1 MMLWWMR
8 CTDYRNKNTQNRN
21 KNKIKTRRFMG
32 EYFNHASASWFISS
46 LILIIHIPIL
56 LYVRGVESFGFD
68 RCLTHNRVS
77 ADIGVKTS

>member
-1 MMLWWMR
+1 
-8 CTDYRNKNTQNRN
+8 
-21 KNKIKTRRFMG
+21 MG

-77 ADIGVKTS
+77 ADIGGVKTS